1 MVEKKG
7 FVIDMREN
15 QSEVSGKVQSEL
27 GHQTELGHERREER
41 GERGRDKSWIFTA
54 RGSTLPLI

>member
-41 GERGRDKSWIFTA
+41 GERGRDTVSYTHL
-54 RGSTLPLI
+54 TLPTTIGV